1 MLAAAAPA
9 VLAAGIWVQQYRR
22 SERGAAAG
30 EGPYAELEEEELE
43 APPEVQHT
51 AGPAKVRPNASSAAS
66 AQPRRPAAA
75 ARSSTPQLA
84 VRARVRPRRA
94 ARGFSRSTLGGVG
107 AISGSASR
115 LLQATPS

>member
-43 APPEVQHT
+43 AQPEVQHT

-75 ARSSTPQLA
+75 ARSSTPQLLPCVILLA
-84 VRARVRPRRA
+84 VVLWVAR
-94 ARGFSRSTLGGVG
+94 
-107 AISGSASR
+107 R
-115 LLQATPS
+115 LNVSVLHTQVCPAVPVD

>member
-51 AGPAKVRPNASSAAS
+51 AG
-66 AQPRRPAAA
+66 
-75 ARSSTPQLA
+75 
-84 VRARVRPRRA
+84 
-94 ARGFSRSTLGGVG
+94 
-107 AISGSASR
+107 
-115 LLQATPS
+115 